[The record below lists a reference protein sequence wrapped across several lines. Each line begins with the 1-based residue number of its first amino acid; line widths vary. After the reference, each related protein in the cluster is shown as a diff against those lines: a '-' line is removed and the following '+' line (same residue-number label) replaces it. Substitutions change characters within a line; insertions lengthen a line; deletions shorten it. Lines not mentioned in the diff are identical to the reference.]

1 LTNVIQCGTLNNN
14 QEKGVIM
21 NTWKENC
28 VAHVVIRFEERF
40 EEEDFI
46 TKSKKWGDTSWKEEV
61 LASILSAK
69 KTGIKVGN
77 GKGWRE
83 IYKVKYM
90 PKTKSV
96 FVVWDM
102 ALECAVTVFPA
113 EWWDRKIK
121 EYGL

>member
-1 LTNVIQCGTLNNN
+1 
-14 QEKGVIM
+14 M

-28 VAHVVIRFEERF
+28 VAHVVIRFKERF
-40 EEEDFI
+40 EEE
-46 TKSKKWGDTSWKEEV
+46 V
-61 LASILSAK
+61 LASVLSAK